1 MMSSSL
7 SFPCWSAFR
16 TGAVHYAQSTDVLGK
31 DNGILSS
38 KKSKFDATWNYLE
51 VHWRQRTAN
60 KSKTIR
66 RVPTFSSML

>member
-38 KKSKFDATWNYLE
+38 KKSKFDAT
-51 VHWRQRTAN
+51 
-60 KSKTIR
+60 
-66 RVPTFSSML
+66 